1 MRTRGHEGGN
11 EGQGKGQGEERL
23 TSEGSRA
30 GGHDQS
36 SQVDGLISWP
46 VGRRGRPAD
55 QRGRWSLPGANGIR
69 QRLGVSGW
77 RLGRG
82 GKY

>member
-1 MRTRGHEGGN
+1 MFLGSGVRP
-11 EGQGKGQGEERL
+11 GQGEDRQ
-23 TSEGSRA
+23 A
-30 GGHDQS
+30 
-36 SQVDGLISWP
+36 
-46 VGRRGRPAD
+46 AD

-82 GKY
+82 DRYWGWAR